1 MQSRE
6 MMFSVA
12 CNFYHFELSSLF
24 AVSLQRVDYNKH
36 IWGSETIIA
45 TSVLRRLNYTFLE
58 YYVPNNNRNFE
69 AIINQKSVVILR
81 DL

>member
-12 CNFYHFELSSLF
+12 RNFYHFELSSLF

-36 IWGSETIIA
+36 IWRSETIMA
-45 TSVLRRLNYTFLE
+45 TSVLRRLNYTFVE
-58 YYVPNNNRNFE
+58 
-69 AIINQKSVVILR
+69 
-81 DL
+81 

>member
-6 MMFSVA
+6 MMFSVP

-24 AVSLQRVDYNKH
+24 AVSLQKMDYNKH

-45 TSVLRRLNYTFLE
+45 TSVLGRLNYTFLE
-58 YYVPNNNRNFE
+58 YYVSNNNRKFK

-81 DL
+81 YL